1 MVSRAKRVMKRC
13 FDLKYDTFPSHKT
26 FCNSFLCPFNRLTRL
41 ISGVIVKDSPC
52 SKHVDTGISPESA
65 PDRSELLTI
74 SPNLD
79 ESVDAVRAFQKRQV
93 GLISKT
99 LLLPVILWQLSDS
112 KISSVK
118 KSSGQAVKAA
128 HATASGYDGPM

>member
-1 MVSRAKRVMKRC
+1 
-13 FDLKYDTFPSHKT
+13 
-26 FCNSFLCPFNRLTRL
+26 LCPFNRLTRL
-41 ISGVIVKDSPC
+41 ILGVIVKDSPC

-99 LLLPVILWQLSDS
+99 LLLPVIQTLAAFGLKDQFGQEIIRSSCQGCTRDS
-112 KISSVK
+112 KWL
-118 KSSGQAVKAA
+118 
-128 HATASGYDGPM
+128 